1 MLIINVAET
10 ELFDEA
16 NDTFVTAP
24 AVKLKLEHSLVS
36 LAAWESKW
44 EKPFLSD
51 EQHTYEETVSYI
63 QFMCIKPSVTE
74 DTLGRISSEQF
85 KEINNYIE
93 AKMTATWFKELPG
106 ASRMNKEVI
115 TAEIIYYWM
124 TALNVP
130 LEWESRHLNRL
141 FTLIKVLNEKN
152 KPAKKQPRSTTLEQH
167 RSINEARRAQYAKKG

>member
-1 MLIINVAET
+1 MLTINIPEQ

-16 NDTFVTAP
+16 NNTFVTAP
-24 AVKLKLEHSLVS
+24 PTVLRLEHSLVS
-36 LAAWESKW
+36 LASWESKW
-44 EKPFLSD
+44 EKPFLSSD
-51 EQHTYEETVSYI
+51 EHTYEETLSYVQEMSI
-63 QFMCIKPSVTE
+63 GDEIPLDMLSRLT
-74 DTLGRISSEQF
+74 REQF
-85 KEINNYIE
+85 TEINKYIE

-124 TALNVP
+124 NALNVS
-130 LEWESRHLNRL
+130 LEWETRHLNRL

-167 RSINEARRAQYAKKG
+167 RAINEQRRAQFANKG